1 MFFNR
6 YRENKWSGLTL
17 KDLSSILFS
26 WLEMF
31 WID

>member
-17 KDLSSILFS
+17 KNLSSILFS
-26 WLEMF
+26 
-31 WID
+31 

>member
-17 KDLSSILFS
+17 KNLRSILFS
-26 WLEMF
+26 
-31 WID
+31 